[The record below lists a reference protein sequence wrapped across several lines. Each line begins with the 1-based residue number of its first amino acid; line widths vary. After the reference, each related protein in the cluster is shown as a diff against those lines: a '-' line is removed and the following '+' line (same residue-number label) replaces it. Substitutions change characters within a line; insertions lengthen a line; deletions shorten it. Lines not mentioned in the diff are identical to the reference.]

1 MKKIGIFAGT
11 FDPIH
16 EGHVAF
22 AQAVL
27 ADLSLDKIYFLPERQ
42 PRRKTNV
49 GKFSDRYHQI
59 ENRIEPISKLSI
71 LTLQE
76 RRFSIDKTLPQL
88 TKLAPDSKIVL
99 LMGSDVAL
107 HLKDWKNISQLMMQV
122 DFAIGMR
129 SHRDEEIHIAMRT
142 LSTIAHLSAQYSLH
156 RTNFS
161 HMSSTRLRV

>member
-49 GKFSDRYHQI
+49 GKILGSLPP
-59 ENRIEPISKLSI
+59 NRK
-71 LTLQE
+71 QN
-76 RRFSIDKTLPQL
+76 RANQ
-88 TKLAPDSKIVL
+88 
-99 LMGSDVAL
+99 
-107 HLKDWKNISQLMMQV
+107 
-122 DFAIGMR
+122 
-129 SHRDEEIHIAMRT
+129 
-142 LSTIAHLSAQYSLH
+142 
-156 RTNFS
+156 
-161 HMSSTRLRV
+161 